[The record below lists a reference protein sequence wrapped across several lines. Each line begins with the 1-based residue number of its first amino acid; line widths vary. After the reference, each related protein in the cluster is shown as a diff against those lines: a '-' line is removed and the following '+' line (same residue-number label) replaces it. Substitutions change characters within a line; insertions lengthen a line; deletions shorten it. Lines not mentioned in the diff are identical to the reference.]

1 MRKIYFISLL
11 LVLWSCSKDEEVV
24 KTYFLEKFS
33 KIEFDDSFEVR
44 FHTSEDFRI
53 VASGTDRFIEGLE
66 VDFKGDSVVVDNK
79 VKAVWLRPESNKVL
93 LDVYCDSISQIRV
106 NESCLISSIDT
117 LRSENL
123 LLIVGSKLNVAD
135 LKINC
140 TVFGYYNLFPC
151 SGSMTFSGK
160 ATQLNIW
167 NDALMQVDASR
178 LTAQSALIENKSA
191 ATCSAQVTNQLRY
204 SILNRG
210 DILLSGN
217 PPNIEATDTS
227 GEGELIILP

>member
-1 MRKIYFISLL
+1 MRMLCLISLL
-11 LVLWSCSKDEEVV
+11 LVCCSCAKDEEVV
-24 KTYFLEKFS
+24 KTFDLEKFD

-44 FHTSEDFRI
+44 FHTSREFRI
-53 VASGTDRFIEGLE
+53 VARGTDRFIDELE
-66 VDFKGDSVVVDNK
+66 VLSRGDSILVENK
-79 VKAVWLRPESNKVL
+79 VKRAWLRPESNKVV
-93 LDVYCDSISQIRV
+93 LDVYCDSISQIRA

-117 LRSENL
+117 LRSDDL

-160 ATQLNIW
+160 ANQLNIW
-167 NDALMQVDASR
+167 NDALMEVDASS
-178 LTAQSALIENKSA
+178 LTTPSALIENKSA
-191 ATCSAQVTNQLRY
+191 ATCSAHVTDQLRY

-210 DILLSGN
+210 DIILSGN
-217 PPNIEATDTS
+217 PPIIEATDTS
-227 GEGELIILP
+227 GEGQLIILP